1 LGLYSGIIEQQGK
14 RNYSD
19 RELFIRYI
27 KRLSPYK
34 RSIFLIAL
42 FIFISTIAEILNPLI
57 VGFGV
62 DELSSTNRN
71 IQSILFFGLIYI
83 LLSIIIWLM
92 FFLRR
97 IEYGKFVPYFLE
109 KLRMDIFDKL
119 QKHDMGFFD
128 KYQSGALNT
137 RVSNDALD
145 FGDTTSLISETLGNF
160 LISIL
165 TFIVL
170 ALLNLQLALIALAAV
185 PLVFLL
191 MISLRKLARIVSRAY
206 RKAIE
211 NVNNAMVESIEGIHV
226 SKSYGQELTISNQF
240 NEINKDYFHSTFKMT
255 AVTHLWRHL
264 LNIIA
269 SITLLVIVYFSG
281 LLAIK
286 SNLTTGT
293 IFIFILYLQRFFRP
307 IMVLSTFFP
316 QLSSG
321 MAAYERI
328 LEVLDSE
335 PKVKQ
340 SLDAVDVGE
349 LKGEIR
355 FENVD
360 FCYRDGEW
368 IFKDFNLKIRK
379 GEKLAIVGHT
389 GAGKTSLVS
398 ILARFYEFQGGSI
411 KIDGLDIRNM
421 TLDSFRKNI
430 GIVQQDVFLFSG
442 TLEENICYGKHD
454 ASNEELWKAI
464 RAVHAE
470 ELIKYLPEGI
480 KTQVGERGKGLSMGQ
495 KQIISFA
502 RAILSDP
509 KILILD
515 EATSSVDVYTETIIQ
530 EALQELLSNRTS
542 IIIAHRLS
550 TVVNADRIIV
560 MDKGKIIEEGTHDS
574 LLAKGGKY
582 SQLYKQYFEHQ
593 SISWHV
599 ARNSF
604 QKEEDI

>member
-1 LGLYSGIIEQQGK
+1 MGLYSGLIKQQRK
-14 RNYSD
+14 QHYSD
-19 RELFIRYI
+19 RELFVRYT
-27 KRLSPYK
+27 KRLAPYK
-34 RSIFLIAL
+34 RSIFVIAL
-42 FIFISTIAEILNPLI
+42 FILISTIAEIISPLI

-62 DELSSTNRN
+62 DELSSTN
-71 IQSILFFGLIYI
+71 SDF
-83 LLSIIIWLM
+83 LLIIILALTYVFLSAIDWLM

-97 IEYGKFVPYFLE
+97 REYGNFVPHFLE
-109 KLRMDIFDKL
+109 NLRMDIYDKL
-119 QKHDMGFFD
+119 QMQDMTFFD

-145 FGDTTSLISETLGNF
+145 FGDTTPLISETAGNF

-165 TFIVL
+165 TFAIL
-170 ALLNLQLALIALAAV
+170 AFLNLNLALIALIAV
-185 PLVFLL
+185 PFVFLL

-226 SKSYGQELTISNQF
+226 SKSYGQEATISNQF
-240 NEINKDYFHSTFKMT
+240 NEINKDYFKSTFKLT

-269 SITLLVIVYFSG
+269 SITLLVILYFG
-281 LLAIK
+281 GQLVIEG
-286 SNLTTGT
+286 NLTTGT

-328 LEVLDSE
+328 LEILDSE
-335 PKVKQ
+335 PNVKQ
-340 SLDAVDVGE
+340 NIGAIEVGE
-349 LKGEIR
+349 LEGEIF
-355 FENVD
+355 FENVS
-360 FCYRDGEW
+360 FYYRDDEW
-368 IFKDFNLKIRK
+368 VFKEFNLRVGK

-398 ILARFYEFQGGSI
+398 LLARFYEFQGGSI
-411 KIDGLDIRNM
+411 KIDGIDIRNM
-421 TLDSFRKNI
+421 MLDSFRRNI
-430 GIVQQDVFLFSG
+430 GIVQQEVFLFSG
-442 TLEENICYGKHD
+442 TLEKNIRYGKRD
-454 ASNEELWKAI
+454 ASEEELWNAI
-464 RAVHAE
+464 RTVHAE

-480 KTQVGERGKGLSMGQ
+480 ETRVGERGKGLSTGQ

-502 RAILSDP
+502 RAILSNP

-515 EATSSVDVYTETIIQ
+515 EATSSVDAYTETIIQ
-530 EALQELLSNRTS
+530 EALQELLTNRTS

-560 MDKGKIIEEGTHDS
+560 MDHGKIIEEGTHDS

-582 SQLYKQYFEHQ
+582 ALLYKQYFEHQ
-593 SISWHV
+593 SLDWHTSQ
-599 ARNSF
+599 N
-604 QKEEDI
+604 KLKIN

>member
-1 LGLYSGIIEQQGK
+1 MGLYSGLIKQQRK
-14 RNYSD
+14 QHYSD
-19 RELFIRYI
+19 RELFVRYT
-27 KRLSPYK
+27 KRLAPYK
-34 RSIFLIAL
+34 RSIFLITL
-42 FIFISTIAEILNPLI
+42 FILISTIAEITSPLI

-62 DELSSTNRN
+62 DELSSIN
-71 IQSILFFGLIYI
+71 SDF
-83 LLSIIIWLM
+83 LLIIILALTYVFLSAIDWLM

-97 IEYGKFVPYFLE
+97 REYGNFVPHFLE
-109 KLRMDIFDKL
+109 NLRMDIYDKL
-119 QKHDMGFFD
+119 QMQDMTFFD

-145 FGDTTSLISETLGNF
+145 FGDTTPLISETAGNF

-165 TFIVL
+165 TFAIL
-170 ALLNLQLALIALAAV
+170 AFLNLNLALIALIAV
-185 PLVFLL
+185 PFVFLL

-226 SKSYGQELTISNQF
+226 SKSYGQEATISNQF
-240 NEINKDYFHSTFKMT
+240 NEINKDYFKSTFKLT

-269 SITLLVIVYFSG
+269 SITLLVILYFG
-281 LLAIK
+281 GQLVIED
-286 SNLTTGT
+286 NLTTGT

-328 LEVLDSE
+328 LEILDSE
-335 PKVKQ
+335 PNVKQ
-340 SLDAVDVGE
+340 NVGAIEVGE
-349 LKGEIR
+349 LEGEIF
-355 FENVD
+355 FENVS
-360 FCYRDGEW
+360 FYYRDDEW
-368 IFKDFNLKIRK
+368 VFKEFNLRVGK

-398 ILARFYEFQGGSI
+398 LLARFYEFQGGSI
-411 KIDGLDIRNM
+411 KIDGIDIRNI
-421 TLDSFRKNI
+421 TLDSFRRNI
-430 GIVQQDVFLFSG
+430 GIVQQEVFLFSG
-442 TLEENICYGKHD
+442 TLEKNIRYGKRD
-454 ASNEELWKAI
+454 ASEEELWNAI
-464 RAVHAE
+464 RTVHAE
-470 ELIKYLPEGI
+470 ELIKYLPKGI
-480 KTQVGERGKGLSMGQ
+480 ETRVGERGKGLSTGQ

-502 RAILSDP
+502 RAILSNP

-515 EATSSVDVYTETIIQ
+515 EATSSVDAYTETIIQ
-530 EALQELLSNRTS
+530 EALQELLTNRTS

-560 MDKGKIIEEGTHDS
+560 MDHGKIIEEGTHDS

-582 SQLYKQYFEHQ
+582 ALLYKQYFEHQ
-593 SISWHV
+593 SLDWHT
-599 ARNSF
+599 S
-604 QKEEDI
+604 

>member
-1 LGLYSGIIEQQGK
+1 MGLYSGLIKQQRK
-14 RNYSD
+14 QHYSD
-19 RELFIRYI
+19 RELFVRYT
-27 KRLSPYK
+27 KRLAPYK
-34 RSIFLIAL
+34 RSIFVIAL
-42 FIFISTIAEILNPLI
+42 FILISTIAEIISPLI

-62 DELSSTNRN
+62 DELSSTN
-71 IQSILFFGLIYI
+71 SDF
-83 LLSIIIWLM
+83 LLIIILALTYVFLSAIDWLM

-97 IEYGKFVPYFLE
+97 REYGNFVPHFLE
-109 KLRMDIFDKL
+109 NLRMDIYDKL
-119 QKHDMGFFD
+119 QMQDMTFFD

-145 FGDTTSLISETLGNF
+145 FGDTTPLISETAGNF

-165 TFIVL
+165 TFAIL
-170 ALLNLQLALIALAAV
+170 AFLNLNLALIALIAV
-185 PLVFLL
+185 PFVFLL

-226 SKSYGQELTISNQF
+226 SKSYGQEATISNQF
-240 NEINKDYFHSTFKMT
+240 NEINKDYFKSTFKLT

-269 SITLLVIVYFSG
+269 SITLLVILYFG
-281 LLAIK
+281 GQLVIEG
-286 SNLTTGT
+286 NLTTGT

-328 LEVLDSE
+328 LEILDSE
-335 PKVKQ
+335 PNVKQ
-340 SLDAVDVGE
+340 NIGAIEVGE
-349 LKGEIR
+349 LEGEIF
-355 FENVD
+355 FENVS
-360 FCYRDGEW
+360 FYYRDDEW
-368 IFKDFNLKIRK
+368 VFKEFNLRVGK

-398 ILARFYEFQGGSI
+398 LLARFYEFQGGSI
-411 KIDGLDIRNM
+411 KIDGINIRNI
-421 TLDSFRKNI
+421 TLDSFRRNI
-430 GIVQQDVFLFSG
+430 GIVQQEVFLFSG
-442 TLEENICYGKHD
+442 TLEKNIRYGKRD
-454 ASNEELWKAI
+454 ASEEELWNAI
-464 RAVHAE
+464 RTVHAE

-480 KTQVGERGKGLSMGQ
+480 ETRVGERGKGLSTGQ

-502 RAILSDP
+502 RAILSNP

-515 EATSSVDVYTETIIQ
+515 EATSSVDAYTETIIQ
-530 EALQELLSNRTS
+530 EALQELLTNRTS

-560 MDKGKIIEEGTHDS
+560 MDHGKIIEEGTHDS

-582 SQLYKQYFEHQ
+582 ALLYKQYFEHQ
-593 SISWHV
+593 SLDWHTSQSKLKI
-599 ARNSF
+599 N
-604 QKEEDI
+604 

>member
-1 LGLYSGIIEQQGK
+1 MGLYSGLIKQQRK
-14 RNYSD
+14 QHYSD
-19 RELFIRYI
+19 RELFVRYT
-27 KRLSPYK
+27 KRLAPYK
-34 RSIFLIAL
+34 RSIFVIAL
-42 FIFISTIAEILNPLI
+42 FILISTIAEITSPLI

-62 DELSSTNRN
+62 DELSSTN
-71 IQSILFFGLIYI
+71 SDF
-83 LLSIIIWLM
+83 LLIIILALTYVFLSAIDWLM

-97 IEYGKFVPYFLE
+97 REYGNFVPHFLE
-109 KLRMDIFDKL
+109 NLRMDIYDKL
-119 QKHDMGFFD
+119 QMQDMTFFD

-145 FGDTTSLISETLGNF
+145 FGDTTPLISETAGNF

-165 TFIVL
+165 TFAIL
-170 ALLNLQLALIALAAV
+170 AFLNLNLALIALIAV
-185 PLVFLL
+185 PFVFLL

-226 SKSYGQELTISNQF
+226 SKSYGQEATISNQF
-240 NEINKDYFHSTFKMT
+240 NEINKDYFKSTFKLT

-269 SITLLVIVYFSG
+269 SITLLVILYFG
-281 LLAIK
+281 GQLVIEG
-286 SNLTTGT
+286 NLTTGT

-328 LEVLDSE
+328 LEILDSE
-335 PKVKQ
+335 PNVKQ
-340 SLDAVDVGE
+340 NIGAIEVGE
-349 LKGEIR
+349 LEGEIF
-355 FENVD
+355 FENVS
-360 FCYRDGEW
+360 FYYRDDEW
-368 IFKDFNLKIRK
+368 VFKEFNLRVGK

-398 ILARFYEFQGGSI
+398 LLARFYEFQGGSI
-411 KIDGLDIRNM
+411 KIDGIDIRNM
-421 TLDSFRKNI
+421 MLDSFRRNI
-430 GIVQQDVFLFSG
+430 GIVQQEVFLFSG
-442 TLEENICYGKHD
+442 TLEKNIRYGKRD
-454 ASNEELWKAI
+454 ASEEELWNAI
-464 RAVHAE
+464 RTVHAE

-480 KTQVGERGKGLSMGQ
+480 ETRVGERGKGLSTGQ

-502 RAILSDP
+502 RAILSNP

-515 EATSSVDVYTETIIQ
+515 EATSSVDAYTETIIQ
-530 EALQELLSNRTS
+530 EALQELLTNRTS

-560 MDKGKIIEEGTHDS
+560 MDHGKIIEEGTHDS

-582 SQLYKQYFEHQ
+582 ALLYKQYFEHQ
-593 SISWHV
+593 SLDWHTSQSKLKI
-599 ARNSF
+599 N
-604 QKEEDI
+604 

>member
-1 LGLYSGIIEQQGK
+1 MGLYSSLIKQQRK
-14 RNYSD
+14 QHYSD
-19 RELFIRYI
+19 RELFVRYT
-27 KRLSPYK
+27 KRLAPYK

-42 FIFISTIAEILNPLI
+42 FILISTIAEITSPLI

-62 DELSSTNRN
+62 DELSSTNSDFLL
-71 IQSILFFGLIYI
+71 IIILALTYV
-83 LLSIIIWLM
+83 LLSAIDWIM

-97 IEYGKFVPYFLE
+97 REYGNFVPHFLE
-109 KLRMDIFDKL
+109 NLRMDIYDKL
-119 QKHDMGFFD
+119 QMQDMTFFD

-145 FGDTTSLISETLGNF
+145 FGDTTPLISETAGNF

-165 TFIVL
+165 TFAIL
-170 ALLNLQLALIALAAV
+170 AFLNLNLALIALIAV
-185 PLVFLL
+185 PFVFLL

-226 SKSYGQELTISNQF
+226 SKSYGQEATISNQF
-240 NEINKDYFHSTFKMT
+240 NEINKDYFKSTFKLT

-269 SITLLVIVYFSG
+269 SITLLVILYFG
-281 LLAIK
+281 GQLVIEG
-286 SNLTTGT
+286 NLTTGT

-328 LEVLDSE
+328 LEILDSE
-335 PKVKQ
+335 PNVKQ
-340 SLDAVDVGE
+340 NIGAIEVGE
-349 LKGEIR
+349 LEGEIF
-355 FENVD
+355 FENVS
-360 FCYRDGEW
+360 FYYRDDEW
-368 IFKDFNLKIRK
+368 VFKEFNLRVRK

-398 ILARFYEFQGGSI
+398 LLARFYEFQGGSI
-411 KIDGLDIRNM
+411 KIDGIDIRNIM
-421 TLDSFRKNI
+421 LDSFRRNI
-430 GIVQQDVFLFSG
+430 GIVQQEVFLFSG
-442 TLEENICYGKHD
+442 TLEKNIRYGKRD
-454 ASNEELWKAI
+454 ASEEELWNAI
-464 RAVHAE
+464 RTVHAE

-480 KTQVGERGKGLSMGQ
+480 ETRVGERGKGLSTGQ

-502 RAILSDP
+502 RAILSNP

-515 EATSSVDVYTETIIQ
+515 EATSSVDAYTETIIQ
-530 EALQELLSNRTS
+530 EALQELLTNRTS

-560 MDKGKIIEEGTHDS
+560 MDHGKIIEEGTHDS

-582 SQLYKQYFEHQ
+582 ALLYKQYFEHQ
-593 SISWHV
+593 SLDWHTSQSKLKI
-599 ARNSF
+599 N
-604 QKEEDI
+604 

>member
-1 LGLYSGIIEQQGK
+1 MGLYSGLMDEQRK
-14 RNYSD
+14 HHYSD
-19 RELFIRYI
+19 RELFVRYT
-27 KRLSPYK
+27 KRLVPYK

-42 FIFISTIAEILNPLI
+42 YILISTIAEIISPLI

-62 DELSSTNRN
+62 DELSSTNIN
-71 IQSILFFGLIYI
+71 F
-83 LLSIIIWLM
+83 LLIIILALTYVFLSAIDWLM

-97 IEYGKFVPYFLE
+97 REYGNFVPHFLE
-109 KLRMDIFDKL
+109 NLRMDIYDKL
-119 QKHDMGFFD
+119 QMQDMTFFD

-137 RVSNDALD
+137 RVANDALD
-145 FGDTTSLISETLGNF
+145 FGDTTSLISETAGNF

-165 TFIVL
+165 TFAIL
-170 ALLNLQLALIALAAV
+170 AFINLYLALIALIAV
-185 PLVFLL
+185 PFVFLL

-226 SKSYGQELTISNQF
+226 SKSYGQEATISNQF
-240 NEINKDYFHSTFKMT
+240 NEINKDYFKSTFKLT

-269 SITLLVIVYFSG
+269 AITLLVILYFG
-281 LLAIK
+281 GQLVIEG
-286 SNLTTGT
+286 NLTTGM

-328 LEVLDSE
+328 LEILDSE
-335 PKVKQ
+335 PNVKQ
-340 SLDAVDVGE
+340 NIGAIEVGE
-349 LKGEIR
+349 LEGEIF
-355 FENVD
+355 FENVS
-360 FCYRDGEW
+360 FYYRDDEW
-368 IFKDFNLKIRK
+368 VFKEFNLRVGK

-398 ILARFYEFQGGSI
+398 LLARFYEFQGGSI
-411 KIDGLDIRNM
+411 KIDGIDIRNM
-421 TLDSFRKNI
+421 TLDSFRRNI
-430 GIVQQDVFLFSG
+430 GIVQQEVFLFSG
-442 TLEENICYGKHD
+442 TLEKNIRYGKRD
-454 ASNEELWKAI
+454 ASEEELWNAI
-464 RAVHAE
+464 RTVHAE

-480 KTQVGERGKGLSMGQ
+480 ETRVGERGKGLSTGQ

-502 RAILSDP
+502 RAILSNP

-515 EATSSVDVYTETIIQ
+515 EATSSVDAYTETIIQ
-530 EALQELLSNRTS
+530 EALQELLTNRTS

-560 MDKGKIIEEGTHDS
+560 MDHGKIIEEGTHDA

-582 SQLYKQYFEHQ
+582 ALLYKQYFEHQ
-593 SISWHV
+593 SLDWHL
-599 ARNSF
+599 S
-604 QKEEDI
+604 QSKLKTS

>member
-1 LGLYSGIIEQQGK
+1 MGLYSGLIKQQRK
-14 RNYSD
+14 QHYSD
-19 RELFIRYI
+19 RELFVRYT
-27 KRLSPYK
+27 KRLAPYK
-34 RSIFLIAL
+34 RSIFVIAL
-42 FIFISTIAEILNPLI
+42 FILISTIAEIINPLI

-62 DELSSTNRN
+62 DELSSTN
-71 IQSILFFGLIYI
+71 SDF
-83 LLSIIIWLM
+83 LLIIILALTYVFLSAIDWLM

-97 IEYGKFVPYFLE
+97 REYGNFVPHFLE
-109 KLRMDIFDKL
+109 NLRMDIYDKL
-119 QKHDMGFFD
+119 QMQDMTFFD

-145 FGDTTSLISETLGNF
+145 FGNTTPLISETVGNF

-165 TFIVL
+165 TFAIL
-170 ALLNLQLALIALAAV
+170 AFLNLNLALIALIAV
-185 PLVFLL
+185 PFVFLL
-191 MISLRKLARIVSRAY
+191 MISLRKIARIVSRAY

-226 SKSYGQELTISNQF
+226 SKSYGQEATISNQF
-240 NEINKDYFHSTFKMT
+240 NEINKDYFKSTFKLT

-269 SITLLVIVYFSG
+269 SITLLVILYFG
-281 LLAIK
+281 GQLVIEG
-286 SNLTTGT
+286 NLTTGT

-328 LEVLDSE
+328 LEILDSE
-335 PKVKQ
+335 PNVKQ
-340 SLDAVDVGE
+340 NIGAIEVGE
-349 LKGEIR
+349 LEGEIF
-355 FENVD
+355 FENVS
-360 FCYRDGEW
+360 FYYRDDEW
-368 IFKDFNLKIRK
+368 VFKEFNLRVGK

-398 ILARFYEFQGGSI
+398 LLARFYEFQGGSI
-411 KIDGLDIRNM
+411 KIDGIDIRNM
-421 TLDSFRKNI
+421 TLDSFRRNI
-430 GIVQQDVFLFSG
+430 GIVQQEVFLFSG
-442 TLEENICYGKHD
+442 TLEKNIRYGKRD
-454 ASNEELWKAI
+454 ASEEELWNAI
-464 RAVHAE
+464 RTVHAE

-480 KTQVGERGKGLSMGQ
+480 ETRVGERGKGLSTGQ

-502 RAILSDP
+502 RAILSNP

-515 EATSSVDVYTETIIQ
+515 EATSSVDAYTETIIQ
-530 EALQELLSNRTS
+530 EALQELLTNRTS

-560 MDKGKIIEEGTHDS
+560 MDHGKIIEEGTHDS

-582 SQLYKQYFEHQ
+582 ALLYKQYFEHQ
-593 SISWHV
+593 SLDWHTSQSKLKI
-599 ARNSF
+599 N
-604 QKEEDI
+604 

>member
-1 LGLYSGIIEQQGK
+1 MGLYSGLIKQQRK
-14 RNYSD
+14 QHYSD
-19 RELFIRYI
+19 RELFVRYT
-27 KRLSPYK
+27 KRLAPYK

-42 FIFISTIAEILNPLI
+42 FILISTIAEIISPLI

-62 DELSSTNRN
+62 DELSSTN
-71 IQSILFFGLIYI
+71 SDF
-83 LLSIIIWLM
+83 LLIIILALTYVFLSAIDWLM

-97 IEYGKFVPYFLE
+97 REYGNFVPHFLE
-109 KLRMDIFDKL
+109 NLRMDIYDKL
-119 QKHDMGFFD
+119 QMQDMTFFD

-145 FGDTTSLISETLGNF
+145 FGDTTPLISETAGNF

-165 TFIVL
+165 TFAIL
-170 ALLNLQLALIALAAV
+170 AFLNLNLALIALIAV
-185 PLVFLL
+185 PFVFLL

-226 SKSYGQELTISNQF
+226 SKSYGQEATISNQF
-240 NEINKDYFHSTFKMT
+240 NEINKDYFKSTFKLT

-269 SITLLVIVYFSG
+269 SITLLVILYFG
-281 LLAIK
+281 GQLVIEG
-286 SNLTTGT
+286 NLTTGT

-328 LEVLDSE
+328 LEILDSE
-335 PKVKQ
+335 PNVKQ
-340 SLDAVDVGE
+340 NIGAIEVGE
-349 LKGEIR
+349 LEGEIF
-355 FENVD
+355 FENVS
-360 FCYRDGEW
+360 FYYRDDEW
-368 IFKDFNLKIRK
+368 VFKEFNLRVGK

-398 ILARFYEFQGGSI
+398 LLARFYEFQGGSI
-411 KIDGLDIRNM
+411 KIDGIDIRNM
-421 TLDSFRKNI
+421 MLDSFRRNI
-430 GIVQQDVFLFSG
+430 GIVQQEVFLFSG
-442 TLEENICYGKHD
+442 TLEKNIRYGKRD
-454 ASNEELWKAI
+454 ASEEELWNAI
-464 RAVHAE
+464 RTVHAE

-480 KTQVGERGKGLSMGQ
+480 ETRVGERGKGLSTGQ

-502 RAILSDP
+502 RAILSNP

-515 EATSSVDVYTETIIQ
+515 EATSSVDAYTETIIQ
-530 EALQELLSNRTS
+530 EALQELLTNRTS

-560 MDKGKIIEEGTHDS
+560 MDHGKIIEEGTHDS

-582 SQLYKQYFEHQ
+582 ALLYKQYFEHQ
-593 SISWHV
+593 SLDWHTSQSKLKI
-599 ARNSF
+599 N
-604 QKEEDI
+604 

>member
-1 LGLYSGIIEQQGK
+1 LGLYSGLIKQQRK
-14 RNYSD
+14 QHYSD
-19 RELFIRYI
+19 RELFVRYT
-27 KRLSPYK
+27 KRLAPYK
-34 RSIFLIAL
+34 RSIFLITL
-42 FIFISTIAEILNPLI
+42 FILISTIAEITSPLI

-62 DELSSTNRN
+62 DELSSIN
-71 IQSILFFGLIYI
+71 SDF
-83 LLSIIIWLM
+83 LLIIILALTYVFLSAIDWLM

-97 IEYGKFVPYFLE
+97 REYGNFVPHFLE
-109 KLRMDIFDKL
+109 NLRMDIYDKL
-119 QKHDMGFFD
+119 QMQDMTFFD

-145 FGDTTSLISETLGNF
+145 FGNTTPLISETAGNF

-165 TFIVL
+165 TFAIL
-170 ALLNLQLALIALAAV
+170 AFLNLNLALIALIAV
-185 PLVFLL
+185 PFVFLL

-226 SKSYGQELTISNQF
+226 SKSYGQEATISNKF
-240 NEINKDYFHSTFKMT
+240 NEINKDYFKSTFKLT

-269 SITLLVIVYFSG
+269 SITLLVILYFG
-281 LLAIK
+281 GQLVIEG
-286 SNLTTGT
+286 NLTTGT

-328 LEVLDSE
+328 LEILDSE
-335 PKVKQ
+335 PNVKQ
-340 SLDAVDVGE
+340 NIGAIEVGE
-349 LKGEIR
+349 LEGEIF
-355 FENVD
+355 FENVS
-360 FCYRDGEW
+360 FYYRDDEW
-368 IFKDFNLKIRK
+368 VFKEFNLRVGK

-398 ILARFYEFQGGSI
+398 LLTRFYEFQGGSI
-411 KIDGLDIRNM
+411 KIDGIDIRNM
-421 TLDSFRKNI
+421 TLDSFRRNI
-430 GIVQQDVFLFSG
+430 GIVQQEVFLFSG
-442 TLEENICYGKHD
+442 TLEKNIRYGKRD
-454 ASNEELWKAI
+454 ASEEELWNAI
-464 RAVHAE
+464 RTVHAE

-480 KTQVGERGKGLSMGQ
+480 ETRVGERGKGLSTGQ

-502 RAILSDP
+502 RAILSNP

-515 EATSSVDVYTETIIQ
+515 EATSSVDAYTETIIQ
-530 EALQELLSNRTS
+530 EALQELLTNRTS

-560 MDKGKIIEEGTHDS
+560 MDHGKIIEEGTHDS

-582 SQLYKQYFEHQ
+582 ALLYKQYFEHQ
-593 SISWHV
+593 SLDWHTSQSKLKI
-599 ARNSF
+599 N
-604 QKEEDI
+604 